1 MKLEEKKQDIEHIPW
16 MKGKDVS
23 KLFTYKYLKWDTYR
37 VNNYQVVPDHG
48 PDHDHEQKILDEI
61 KREKKNI
68 GTHTLNKRQRCI

>member
-1 MKLEEKKQDIEHIPW
+1 

-23 KLFTYKYLKWDTYR
+23 KLFTYKYLKQDTYR

-61 KREKKNI
+61 KREKKYI
-68 GTHTLNKRQRCI
+68 LVHIP